1 MSVTDDITAAD
12 AAAITH
18 LPVEDI
24 RPAEDNPRGSLGDLS
39 DLANSI
45 AATGVWQPIVV
56 TPRPEDGKPQF
67 LLVIGHRRHAAAIKA
82 GKATIPAIIR
92 EMDEPTRL
100 AAMFIENAQRED
112 LTPVEEGRSLRALVS
127 LGMSQR
133 EVAKKVGKSQAHISK
148 RLSLLDLP
156 EEIQAEVD
164 TGRLPVGDAV
174 ELARLK
180 DDKEIREV
188 IKASRYDNPALNTV
202 TYEGVARRVGNVL
215 ARQERE
221 RNVRKVARA
230 LRAEGVTVVE
240 YPRGGG
246 FTSAKTGKRLGDGY
260 GHIDITPEQHAT
272 EPCHAAAVSPDAEVV
287 YVCTD
292 PDRHAPEPGT
302 DNGQGNGDGG
312 DAAPATPE
320 QPTEPEDIEAH
331 KARAEREAWAE
342 WERRERER
350 ERAELDAAAERRS
363 VFIADLL
370 RRKPNNAVTTYVLTA
385 FLEYAGASSRV
396 LAWLGIDEAEPAAA
410 MDAFRAYTAQS
421 LANLT
426 RAALAVVLDDGE
438 GQIDNG
444 GYVAFLDADV
454 RDHFGYLLGNGYEP
468 TDVERRGLDQGG
480 EDDNDTDATDTDAT
494 DTDAGEGEGEAD
506 GEATA
511 DDAAEA
517 EPTEGDANDGTAEAE
532 PTEGDANDG
541 TAEAEPTEGE
551 ANDGTAEAEPTDADA
566 DAEAADPDEA
576 EQAGEEGDPA

>member
-1 MSVTDDITAAD
+1 MTVTDDITAAD

-24 RPAEDNPRGSLGDLS
+24 RPAEDNPRGSLGDLT

-56 TPRPEDGKPQF
+56 TPRPEDGKPTF
-67 LLVIGHRRHAAAIKA
+67 LCVIGHRRHAAAIKA

-112 LTPVEEGRSLRALVS
+112 LTPVEEGRSLRALVN

-156 EEIQAEVD
+156 AEIQAEVD
-164 TGRLPVGDAV
+164 SGRLPVGDAV

-188 IKASRYDNPALNTV
+188 ITASRYTSPVTNVT

-221 RNVRKVARA
+221 RNVRKVTRT

-240 YPRGGG
+240 YPTRGG
-246 FTSAKTGKRLGDGY
+246 FTSAKTGKRLGDGF
-260 GHIDITPEQHAT
+260 GNVNMTTEQHAA
-272 EPCHAAAVSPDAEVV
+272 EPCHAAAVSPDGEVV

-292 PDRHAPEPGT
+292 PDRHAPEPGS
-302 DNGQGNGDGG
+302 DSGQNGDGG

-320 QPTEPEDIEAH
+320 QPTDPEDIEAH
-331 KARAEREAWAE
+331 KAHAEREAWAE

-350 ERAELDAAAERRS
+350 EHAELDAAAERRS

-385 FLEYAGASSRV
+385 FLEYAGASDRV

-410 MDAFRAYTAQS
+410 MDAFRAYIGQS
-421 LANLT
+421 LANLI

-444 GYVAFLDADV
+444 GYAAFLDADV
-454 RDHFGYLLGNGYEP
+454 RGHFDYLLGNGYEP
-468 TDVERRGLDQGG
+468 TDIERRGLDHG
-480 EDDNDTDATDTDAT
+480 DDAEATADAGVGVAEATADDATDADAEATDAPT
-494 DTDAGEGEGEAD
+494 EGEAN
-506 GEATA
+506 

-517 EPTEGDANDGTAEAE
+517 EPTDAEAE
-532 PTEGDANDG
+532 PN
-541 TAEAEPTEGE
+541 
-551 ANDGTAEAEPTDADA
+551 
-566 DAEAADPDEA
+566 EA
-576 EQAGEEGDPA
+576 EQAGEEGDAA

>member
-1 MSVTDDITAAD
+1 MTVTDDITAAD

-56 TPRPEDGKPQF
+56 TPRPEEGKPTF
-67 LLVIGHRRHAAAIKA
+67 LCVIGHRRHAAAIKA

-112 LTPVEEGRSLRALVS
+112 LTPVEEGRSLRALVN

-164 TGRLPVGDAV
+164 NGRLPVGDAV

-188 IKASRYDNPALNTV
+188 IKASRYDNPTLNTV

-221 RNVRKVARA
+221 RNVRKVTRT

-246 FTSAKTGKRLGDGY
+246 FTSAKTGKRLGDGSGY
-260 GHIDITPEQHAT
+260 VNVTPEQHAI

-292 PDRHAPEPGT
+292 PDRHVPEPGT
-302 DNGQGNGDGG
+302 DNGQGSGDGG

-363 VFIADLL
+363 VFIADVL

-410 MDAFRAYTAQS
+410 MEEFRAYTGQS

-454 RDHFGYLLGNGYEP
+454 RGHFDYLLGNGYEP
-468 TDVERRGLDQGG
+468 TDIERRGLDQGG
-480 EDDNDTDATDTDAT
+480 EGDDDAEATADDAGDGETEATDVDA
-494 DTDAGEGEGEAD
+494 
-506 GEATA
+506 EATA

-517 EPTEGDANDGTAEAE
+517 APN
-532 PTEGDANDG
+532 
-541 TAEAEPTEGE
+541 EGE
-551 ANDGTAEAEPTDADA
+551 ATDAAEEAAPTDTEAEAPDR
-566 DAEAADPDEA
+566 DEA
-576 EQAGEEGDPA
+576 DQAGEEGDAA